1 MRPVTLVS
9 VPRSVLVVCI
19 RRLGDVLLS
28 TALIRSIRS
37 AWPEARIDVLVNTAS
52 APALA
57 GNPDIDEVLVQPPAL
72 ATLAGARLLGRIF
85 RRYDLALCTLYNDR
99 PHLFTLL
106 ASRTRVTVVPPLT
119 QPGSGWKR
127 RFSFGWCEL
136 QLGQVHAVQTYLAL
150 ADCMGVPRSS
160 QLVPPRPQTEANL
173 DALLPIGWRESA
185 YAVVHPSPM
194 YRYKAWTAE
203 GWIMLIQNLL
213 HRGLNVC
220 LTGGP
225 GSNESAAIDGILEG
239 LHPEERDRVQRLD
252 GRLAFAELTPL
263 LAHARVFVGPDT
275 SVTHLAA
282 AAGAPTV
289 ALFGPSHP
297 VAWGPWPI
305 GWNGSTSPWQMRG
318 ALQHQGNVWLIQ
330 GEGDCVPCL
339 KEGCDRHVNSRAEC
353 LNKLSALRVADVVD
367 RIPGVARLQGR
378 IPIIATPQSEGT

>member
-1 MRPVTLVS
+1 MHSLSLTSLPHR
-9 VPRSVLVVCI
+9 VLVVCI

-28 TALIRSIRS
+28 TALIHSIRS
-37 AWPEARIDVLVNTAS
+37 AWPQARIDVLVNAAS

-72 ATLAGARLLGRIF
+72 ATLAGMRLLWRIF

-127 RFSFGWCEL
+127 HFSSGWCEL

-160 QLVPPRPQTEANL
+160 QLMPPRPQTEANL
-173 DALLPIGWRESA
+173 DALLPAGWSESA
-185 YAVVHPSPM
+185 YAVIHPSPM
-194 YRYKAWTAE
+194 YRYKAWTPE
-203 GWIMLIQNLL
+203 GWVVLIQNLL
-213 HRGLNVC
+213 QRGLNIY

-225 GSNESAAIDGILEG
+225 GAYESAVIGGILDG
-239 LHPEERDRVQRLD
+239 LRPEEQARVQRLD

-263 LAHARVFVGPDT
+263 LAHARVFIGPDT

-282 AAGAPTV
+282 AAGTPTV

-297 VAWGPWPI
+297 IAWGPWPTA
-305 GWNGSTSPWQMRG
+305 WRGSTSPWQMRG

-339 KEGCDRHVNSRAEC
+339 EEGCDRHVNSRAEC
-353 LNKLSALRVADVVD
+353 LRELSAMRVADVVD
-367 RIPGVARLQGR
+367 GIPGVPRLHGR
-378 IPIIATPQSEGT
+378 IPIIAMPQGGGT